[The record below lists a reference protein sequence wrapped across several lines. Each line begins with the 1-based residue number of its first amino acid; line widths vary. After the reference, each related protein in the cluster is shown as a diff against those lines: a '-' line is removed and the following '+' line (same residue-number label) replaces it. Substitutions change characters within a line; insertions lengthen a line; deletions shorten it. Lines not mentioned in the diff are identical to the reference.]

1 MGDGPRRPGKTR
13 FSRSW
18 QLILSPS
25 WEAVYHSDDD
35 DIDDFDDGFA
45 KEKTFRVVMKWLS
58 INTELWCLVVATVI
72 AMTMIIIETD
82 CWS

>member
-18 QLILSPS
+18 RLILSPS

-35 DIDDFDDGFA
+35 IDDFDDHDDCDDGDDDVGNDGFA
-45 KEKTFRVVMKWLS
+45 EDRTF
-58 INTELWCLVVATVI
+58 
-72 AMTMIIIETD
+72 
-82 CWS
+82 